1 MTNRIDAGGYPLAF
15 KVKQGAL
22 SKEFKHKLHGE
33 EVIQV
38 EARQMFAHQKEA
50 ITTEG
55 KIGDVWRLPSDEG
68 LHLHGTDLAPFPL
81 GFFNAGIQGDLF
93 HLIHQLALNEN
104 IAIDAINIELSNHY
118 WLTGSF
124 ILGTGE
130 GHAEPTNIRIQ
141 VQSSSPKP
149 VLTQLINQA
158 IQLSPAI
165 QFLRGQL
172 KNSFALYINGR
183 RRPTPGLIECSGDDA
198 VDPFLSHS
206 KAPTP
211 LSSQSIGDLLI
222 KLPTKEDG
230 EIKLA
235 PKTIEGKMLRNVLG
249 KGSWKKGDHFAE
261 MDTWLEMPGTTHFA
275 YKTDV
280 GGYGEAPSGLSLM
293 SSGIAFC
300 FMTQLARYVEGMK
313 MDIHG
318 IRLVQINPYQMN
330 GEIGKA
336 SPIQTHLFLN
346 GNAPEETHTKLL
358 EIAERTCYLHASAST
373 PLEPEITILIE

>member
-1 MTNRIDAGGYPLAF
+1 MANRIDADGYPLAF

-22 SKEFKHKLHGE
+22 SKDFKHKLQGE
-33 EVIQV
+33 EIIQV
-38 EARQMFAHQKEA
+38 EARQMFTHQKEA

-55 KIGDVWRLPSDEG
+55 NKGDVWRLPSDEG
-68 LHLHGTDLAPFPL
+68 LHLNGTDLAPFPL

-93 HLIHQLALNEN
+93 HLIHQLACNEN

-130 GHAEPTNIRIQ
+130 GHAETTKILIKLK
-141 VQSSSPKP
+141 SSAPKE
-149 VLTQLINQA
+149 TLIKLVNQA
-158 IQLSPAI
+158 LRLSPAI
-165 QFLRGQL
+165 QFLQNKL
-172 KNSFALYINGR
+172 VNSFALYINGR
-183 RRPTPGLIECSGDDA
+183 RRPTIGLIECDGENA
-198 VDPFLSHS
+198 IDPFLSHS

-211 LSSQSIGDLLI
+211 VDENDHQLLT
-222 KLPTKEDG
+222 KLAIKEDG

-249 KGSWKKGDHFAE
+249 KGAWKKGDHYAE
-261 MDTWLEMPGTTHFA
+261 IDTWLEMPGTTHFA

-280 GGYGEAPSGLSLM
+280 GGYGEAPSGLSLL
-293 SSGIAFC
+293 STGISFC

-318 IRLVQINPYQMN
+318 IRLVQISPYQMN
-330 GEIGKA
+330 NGVGNA
-336 SPIQTHLFLN
+336 SPIQTHLF
-346 GNAPEETHTKLL
+346 
-358 EIAERTCYLHASAST
+358 
-373 PLEPEITILIE
+373 

>member
-1 MTNRIDAGGYPLAF
+1 
-15 KVKQGAL
+15 
-22 SKEFKHKLHGE
+22 
-33 EVIQV
+33 
-38 EARQMFAHQKEA
+38 
-50 ITTEG
+50 
-55 KIGDVWRLPSDEG
+55 
-68 LHLHGTDLAPFPL
+68 
-81 GFFNAGIQGDLF
+81 
-93 HLIHQLALNEN
+93 
-104 IAIDAINIELSNHY
+104 
-118 WLTGSF
+118 
-124 ILGTGE
+124 
-130 GHAEPTNIRIQ
+130 
-141 VQSSSPKP
+141 
-149 VLTQLINQA
+149 
-158 IQLSPAI
+158 
-165 QFLRGQL
+165 LRGQL

>member
-1 MTNRIDAGGYPLAF
+1 MANRIDADGYPLAF

-22 SKEFKHKLHGE
+22 SKDFKHKLQGE
-33 EVIQV
+33 EIIQV
-38 EARQMFAHQKEA
+38 EARQMFTHQKEA

-55 KIGDVWRLPSDEG
+55 NKGDVWRLPSDEG
-68 LHLHGTDLAPFPL
+68 LHLNGTDLAPFPL

-93 HLIHQLALNEN
+93 HLIHQLACNEN

-130 GHAEPTNIRIQ
+130 GHAEPTKILIKLK
-141 VQSSSPKP
+141 SSAPKE
-149 VLTQLINQA
+149 TLIKLVNQA
-158 IQLSPAI
+158 LKLSPAI
-165 QFLRGQL
+165 QFLQNKL
-172 KNSFALYINGR
+172 VNSFALYINGR
-183 RRPTPGLIECSGDDA
+183 RRPTIGLIECDGENA
-198 VDPFLSHS
+198 IDPFLSHS

-211 LSSQSIGDLLI
+211 VDENDHQLLT
-222 KLPTKEDG
+222 KLAIKEDG

-249 KGSWKKGDHFAE
+249 KGAWKKGDHYAE
-261 MDTWLEMPGTTHFA
+261 IDTWLEMPGTTHFA

-280 GGYGEAPSGLSLM
+280 GGHGEAPSGLSLL
-293 SSGIAFC
+293 STGISFC

-318 IRLVQINPYQMN
+318 IRLVQISPYQMN
-330 GEIGKA
+330 NGVGNA

-346 GNAPEETHTKLL
+346 GNAPEETHTQLL

-373 PLEPEITILIE
+373 PLKPEVTILVE